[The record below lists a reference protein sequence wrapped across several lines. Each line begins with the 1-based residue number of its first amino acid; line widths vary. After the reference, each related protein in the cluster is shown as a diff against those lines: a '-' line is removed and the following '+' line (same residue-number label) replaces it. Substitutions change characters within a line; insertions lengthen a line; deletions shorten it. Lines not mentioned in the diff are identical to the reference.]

1 MLVRCLYA
9 SRPAAPLAADVLDSI
24 LAQSQK
30 NNPRRGITGMLCFT
44 HEIFIQVI
52 EGGRDE
58 VCKLFNAIVRDER
71 NVDVRIL
78 VYEEITERK
87 FGNWTMGQVNVEQI
101 NPAMLLKYSEK
112 SELNPFACS
121 GRATMALLDEFVA
134 TASIMG
140 RGY

>member
-9 SRPAAPLAADVLDSI
+9 SRPTAAFDSRVLDSI

-30 NNPRRGITGMLCFT
+30 NNPPRGITGMLCFT

-101 NPAMLLKYSEK
+101 NL
-112 SELNPFACS
+112 FAPQH
-121 GRATMALLDEFVA
+121 A
-134 TASIMG
+134 
-140 RGY
+140 